1 MNFLNLAPVSAAP
14 QTTAR
19 DASSGAASTPGS
31 AGRLFELQ
39 PAASEPTSPDS
50 PVAGATE
57 LEVSSLASSAHE
69 DEASPTPSLESTAL
83 SAIPEALAKARP
95 NREDA
100 LAEVDSRLTFLRAGD
115 KSALRTAPAV
125 GALLPFFS
133 AGLAGQPAPTMDPAL
148 ALAADGT
155 EDLEL
160 FEATLENTATADIAP
175 DSTPSPGADGLP
187 MAANP
192 PPAPP
197 AILNLR
203 VDAVG
208 PSVQP
213 TAELVVAAATPVAAP
228 PAPDPL
234 ADSPQAAVP
243 QDGRPSAPSDASA
256 AVSVELADALRREQP
271 AASHAAPVSPAAV
284 TATNTPSPVAP
295 SAIAPAIESPATV
308 LSAALGRGTTTTPA
322 ASEDAAATAGES
334 SASNA
339 AAGPRAE
346 ALNPEA
352 KNHRGRRASSSASS
366 QAHLAADMAGP
377 SSSSARHLAG
387 AKRRLPEDDAPRAT
401 PLPTPTPEISIPAP
415 EAVVPFTQ
423 SLARATQELVGS
435 PGAAASTPGAEA
447 APPPARDAESP
458 AASAPRSLDLRSQA
472 WRETLLES
480 ARIRL
485 PALGAPGSLQTVTLQ
500 LHPRLMGAL
509 TVTLALTAS
518 GGVQMKLGA
527 QNDRARRFFHGEA
540 PAIAA
545 SLARGGLNVSSIEIL
560 EPPPVTALA

>member
-31 AGRLFELQ
+31 AGKLFELP

-69 DEASPTPSLESTAL
+69 DEASPTPSSESTAL

-100 LAEVDSRLTFLRAGD
+100 LAAVDSRLSFLRAGD

-133 AGLAGQPAPTMDPAL
+133 AGLAGQPAPALDPAL

-160 FEATLENTATADIAP
+160 FDATPENTATADTAT
-175 DSTPSPGADGLP
+175 DLTPSLGADGLP
-187 MAANP
+187 MAANL

-197 AILNLR
+197 TILNPR

-208 PSVQP
+208 PSGQP
-213 TAELVVAAATPVAAP
+213 TAEVLVAAATPVASP
-228 PAPDPL
+228 PAPDAI
-234 ADSPQAAVP
+234 ADSAQAAVP

-256 AVSVELADALRREQP
+256 AVAVELADALRREQP

-284 TATNTPSPVAP
+284 MATSTPSPVAP
-295 SAIAPAIESPATV
+295 NTIAPSIESPATV
-308 LSAALGRGTTTTPA
+308 LSAALGRGTATTPA

-339 AAGPRAE
+339 AAVPRAE
-346 ALNPEA
+346 ALSPEA
-352 KNHRGRRASSSASS
+352 KNHRGRRASASASS
-366 QAHLAADMAGP
+366 PADLAADTAGP
-377 SSSSARHLAG
+377 SSTSARPVAGG

-401 PLPTPTPEISIPAP
+401 PLPTPEMSILAP

-423 SLARATQELVGS
+423 SLARATQELAGP

-447 APPPARDAESP
+447 APPPPRDAESP
-458 AASAPRSLDLRSQA
+458 AAAAPRSLDLRSQA
-472 WRETLLES
+472 WRESLLES

-560 EPPPVTALA
+560 EPPPATALA

>member
-31 AGRLFELQ
+31 AGKLFEL
-39 PAASEPTSPDS
+39 PAAASEPTSPDS

-69 DEASPTPSLESTAL
+69 DEASPTPSSESTAL

-100 LAEVDSRLTFLRAGD
+100 LAAVDSRLSFLRAGD

-133 AGLAGQPAPTMDPAL
+133 AGLAGQPAQALDPAL

-155 EDLEL
+155 EDLKL
-160 FEATLENTATADIAP
+160 FDATPENTATAVTATDL
-175 DSTPSPGADGLP
+175 TPSLGADGLP
-187 MAANP
+187 MAANL

-197 AILNLR
+197 ATLDPR
-203 VDAVG
+203 VGAVG
-208 PSVQP
+208 PSGPP
-213 TAELVVAAATPVAAP
+213 TAEMLVAAATPVASP
-228 PAPDPL
+228 PAPDAI
-234 ADSPQAAVP
+234 ADSAQAAVP
-243 QDGRPSAPSDASA
+243 QDARPSAPSDASA
-256 AVSVELADALRREQP
+256 AVAVELADALRREQP
-271 AASHAAPVSPAAV
+271 AASHAAPVSPTAVAA
-284 TATNTPSPVAP
+284 TSIPSPVAP
-295 SAIAPAIESPATV
+295 SAVAPTIESPATV
-308 LSAALGRGTTTTPA
+308 LSAALGRGTATTPA
-322 ASEDAAATAGES
+322 ASEDAAATAEES

-339 AAGPRAE
+339 AAVPRAE
-346 ALNPEA
+346 APSPEA
-352 KNHRGRRASSSASS
+352 KNHRGRRAPASARSP
-366 QAHLAADMAGP
+366 ADLAADPAEP
-377 SSSSARHLAG
+377 SSTSARHLAG

-401 PLPTPTPEISIPAP
+401 PLPMPEMSIPAP

-423 SLARATQELVGS
+423 SLARATQELAGP

-472 WRETLLES
+472 WRESLLES

-560 EPPPVTALA
+560 EPPPVTGLA